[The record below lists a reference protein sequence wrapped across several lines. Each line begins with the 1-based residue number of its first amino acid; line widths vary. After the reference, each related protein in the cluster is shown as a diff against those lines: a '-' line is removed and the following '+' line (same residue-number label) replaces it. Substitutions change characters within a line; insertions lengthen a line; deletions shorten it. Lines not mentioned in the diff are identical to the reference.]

1 MELKESQQA
10 LEDKVSPLFA
20 QLSPSIPIIK
30 KAIS

>member
-10 LEDKVSPLFA
+10 LDKVSPLFA
-20 QLSPSIPIIK
+20 QLSPNIPIIK